1 MQRSDTRGFTL
12 IEVTIVLLVL
22 ASLAAVLLPSIGGFN
37 SLARSVRIKED
48 LGVVCSMLKVML
60 DDLGDSAFFRQHDR
74 RRGISAVSYGSY
86 GSSGSSR
93 VASGVS
99 VTQTTETA
107 GPAEQWCEGCEMPAS
122 ECRECADDCD
132 ENCPAARGEAPA
144 SVTTQTYSYS
154 SGARTEASGGGSY
167 ATTSSAGGGRGD
179 YGNYGYPVGLLIG
192 DGDTPRSAIGSTGW
206 QLGRGEVFQQ
216 ATNGYSSVRITF
228 SVDSFGDQLIHRD
241 PTRSGYGQTAGY
253 GGGTGTS
260 YGGRYDNSYLETR
273 QFFRW
278 RGPYISDAV
287 APDPWGNR
295 YMANVFALHVPR
307 SGTYPANRGYQPYVE
322 QFSSAVVCY
331 SAGPDE
337 TIDTYFNQ
345 PYGWYTGG
353 DDVTVV
359 LAGAGGIR

>member
-1 MQRSDTRGFTL
+1 MQRSETRGFTL
-12 IEVTIVLLVL
+12 IEVTIVLMVL
-22 ASLAAVLLPSIGGFN
+22 AILAAVLLPSIGGFN

-60 DDLGDSAFFRQHDR
+60 DDLGDSAFFQQQDR
-74 RRGISAVSYGSY
+74 RRGTALVSY
-86 GSSGSSR
+86 GSSGSSGSTR

-99 VTQTTETA
+99 MTQTTTA
-107 GPAEQWCEGCEMPAS
+107 PAEQWCEGCEMPAS
-122 ECRECADDCD
+122 VCRDCADDCD
-132 ENCPAARGEAPA
+132 ENCPAVMGEAAA

-167 ATTSSAGGGRGD
+167 VTTSSAGGGRG
-179 YGNYGYPVGLLIG
+179 YGNFGYPVGLLVG
-192 DGDTPRSAIGSTGW
+192 DGDTPRSAVGSTGW

-216 ATNGYSSVRITF
+216 ATSGYSSVSISF
-228 SVDSFGDQLIHRD
+228 SVDSFGNQLIHRD
-241 PTRSGYGQTAGY
+241 PTRSGYGQTSGY
-253 GGGTGTS
+253 RGGGATS

-295 YMANVFALHVPR
+295 YMANVFALHVPPA
-307 SGTYPANRGYQPYVE
+307 GTYPANRGYQPYVA

-345 PYGWYTGG
+345 PSGWYTGG
-353 DDVTVV
+353 DDVTAV